1 MNKLQEL
8 RKERGYSQQA
18 LSKMLGVSRS
28 TVAMWESGASQP
40 SNDFLI
46 EIANIFDVSTDFLL
60 GRDQELLPENGQAV
74 RPEGEGWIPVMGEVR
89 GGTPIDAIEFIEDWE
104 QLDPSAIGSDVYVG
118 LRVVGDS
125 MEPRISAGDVAI
137 VNTSVQVNNNDIAVI
152 LVNGDTAT
160 IKKVSFQ
167 DGGIMLIP
175 FNTAY
180 TPKFYSKRDIET
192 LPVRIFGRVVEVRA
206 KF

>member
-1 MNKLQEL
+1 
-8 RKERGYSQQA
+8 
-18 LSKMLGVSRS
+18 
-28 TVAMWESGASQP
+28 
-40 SNDFLI
+40 
-46 EIANIFDVSTDFLL
+46 
-60 GRDQELLPENGQAV
+60 
-74 RPEGEGWIPVMGEVR
+74 MGEVR

-104 QLDPSAIGSDVYVG
+104 QLDPSAIGNDVFVG

-180 TPKFYSKRDIET
+180 TPKFYSQKDIET
-192 LPVRIFGRVVEVRA
+192 LPVRFFGRVVEVRA